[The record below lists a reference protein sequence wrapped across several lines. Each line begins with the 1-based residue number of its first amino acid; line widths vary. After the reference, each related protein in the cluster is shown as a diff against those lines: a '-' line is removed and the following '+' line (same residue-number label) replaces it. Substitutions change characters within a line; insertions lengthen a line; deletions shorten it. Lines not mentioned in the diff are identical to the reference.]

1 MNFEE
6 TAVFVAKDLMP
17 KSSAHWLRASF
28 AIVIASVGLADII
41 LSRFVREGPWEW
53 MPLLMVFGGVGI
65 LFTST
70 VIAVAKALLP
80 WKTK

>member
-1 MNFEE
+1 MNFDE
-6 TAVFVAKDLMP
+6 TVNMLAVDLNP
-17 KSSAHWLRASF
+17 KSSGHWLRVGF
-28 AIVIASVGLADII
+28 AIAIASVGLADII

-70 VIAVAKALLP
+70 VISVAKALLP